1 MSDPKLQRADGFSVF
16 FSLIL
21 GILFVSAYFLIQMF
35 FDIEEST
42 DINPVTTEIR
52 RQKVE
57 NYEKN
62 SVQFERSINE
72 FHSNSNSN
80 LESSMQKTMQEY
92 NPDSQNIKNLK

>member
-21 GILFVSAYFLIQMF
+21 GILFVSAYFLFQMF

-72 FHSNSNSN
+72 FHSNSNST

>member
-72 FHSNSNSN
+72 FHSNSNST